1 MTFSITPAYL
11 NRYLINKT
19 FDKGILTLWFSNNQQ
34 LTFSHY
40 GNKNFNGCYNLQGVY
55 CELTTESIEHL
66 NIF

>member
-1 MTFSITPAYL
+1 MTF
-11 NRYLINKT
+11 N
-19 FDKGILTLWFSNNQQ
+19 
-34 LTFSHY
+34 HY